1 MAQREPIHAGTGEPV
16 LLLHPFLC
24 SQNVWNTVAD
34 DLAAT
39 GRFEVYAPTML
50 GHHGGRP
57 SIVET
62 VIHCVKNGCSG
73 WRLFPIIFNYT

>member
-39 GRFEVYAPTML
+39 GRFEVYAPTMQI
-50 GHHGGRP
+50 GRAH
-57 SIVET
+57 V
-62 VIHCVKNGCSG
+62 
-73 WRLFPIIFNYT
+73 